1 MLRTVAVNNLQNVS
15 WIMPAGIYPPEVF
28 PAGLLYRLT
37 YQTLKN
43 LNNIQTLTTNET
55 LSQLSVPMDDV
66 YIVQVSASIL
76 KSNFG
81 PEATTSFTTGKLSS
95 YRCHCES
102 SVPPKFNTTLQVYSN
117 FCKRGEEMYHPRIFK
132 QLFYVENKNTIAT
145 PLNST
150 AIMLSFR
157 PIEYCGA
164 DIRIQYELEYRG
176 VEEDTSVHN
185 LIINVTNQTVNGG
198 SCEPQAVNLTNLQV
212 YTNYTISVRVTIADF
227 DVNSLLVADSWSV
240 TSEEGEQKFHV
251 LINSY

>member
-102 SVPPKFNTTLQVYSN
+102 SVPPKFNTHFKYIAIFVNVVKKCIILAYLSN
-117 FCKRGEEMYHPRIFK
+117 YFM
-132 QLFYVENKNTIAT
+132 
-145 PLNST
+145 
-150 AIMLSFR
+150 
-157 PIEYCGA
+157 
-164 DIRIQYELEYRG
+164 
-176 VEEDTSVHN
+176 
-185 LIINVTNQTVNGG
+185 
-198 SCEPQAVNLTNLQV
+198 
-212 YTNYTISVRVTIADF
+212 
-227 DVNSLLVADSWSV
+227 
-240 TSEEGEQKFHV
+240 
-251 LINSY
+251 